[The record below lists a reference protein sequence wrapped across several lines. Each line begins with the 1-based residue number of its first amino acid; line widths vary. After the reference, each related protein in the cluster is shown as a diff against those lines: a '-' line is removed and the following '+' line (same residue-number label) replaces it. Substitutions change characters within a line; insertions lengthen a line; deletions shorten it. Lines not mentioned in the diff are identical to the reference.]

1 MAKRLGKLI
10 SVMST
15 KGGVG
20 KSYKVYHEFD
30 ILLKS
35 IIYLR

>member
-1 MAKRLGKLI
+1 MGKQPE
-10 SVMST
+10 SE
-15 KGGVG
+15 GR